1 MKKLIVDQ
9 LFNELGKTIFEAIKN
24 RVSWEMRYYIKAAV
38 EEKIRYQTIIN
49 IAWKLDNR
57 LERILNEE
65 ID

>member
-1 MKKLIVDQ
+1 
-9 LFNELGKTIFEAIKN
+9 
-24 RVSWEMRYYIKAAV
+24 MRYYIKEKI
-38 EEKIRYQTIIN
+38 EEKIRYQTVIN

>member
-1 MKKLIVDQ
+1 MKQLIINQ
-9 LFNELGKTIFEAIKN
+9 LFNELGKTIFVVIRD
-24 RVSWEMRYYIKAAV
+24 RVSWEMRYYLRAAV
-38 EEKIRYQTIIN
+38 EEKIRYQTVIN